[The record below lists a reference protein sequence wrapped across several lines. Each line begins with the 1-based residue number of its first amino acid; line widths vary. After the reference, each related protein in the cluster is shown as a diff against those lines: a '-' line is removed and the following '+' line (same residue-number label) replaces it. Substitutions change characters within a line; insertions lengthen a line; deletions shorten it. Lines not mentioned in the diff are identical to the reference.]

1 MTIRKKRF
9 FYNEILSSD
18 EIDRLFEPKVLTN
31 IKRYSKNG
39 VKKNCEIKNDDNLII
54 KGNNLIA
61 LHSLK
66 KKFAGKVKLIYIDP
80 PYNTGSDSFKYNDGH
95 L

>member
-1 MTIRKKRF
+1 MVLAFPHKDCVLEGGQTKDDDKKKEV

-18 EIDRLFEPKVLTN
+18 EINRLFEPKVLSN
-31 IKRYSKNG
+31 IKRYSKDTIEENPM
-39 VKKNCEIKNDDNLII
+39 IKNDDNLII

-66 KKFAGKVKLIYIDP
+66 KKFAGKVKLIY
-80 PYNTGSDSFKYNDGH
+80 
-95 L
+95 